1 MEKPIRVLNIVPNM
15 RSAGIETFIMNVYR
29 NIDRTKI
36 QFDFLVHNKEEEFY
50 DDEIK
55 KLGGKIY
62 RFTLKDDKNIFK
74 YIKDLK
80 RFFKEHKEYKIIH
93 GHMQSMMPL
102 YLFFAE
108 KNDVPIRIAHSHN
121 NSYEKSLK
129 GFVLHIFSRFSKYFS
144 TVNFACSKEAGKYLF
159 GKREFE
165 VINNGIDLK
174 RFKFNEEK
182 RNEIR
187 KKLGIQENEIL
198 IGNIGRME
206 KQKNQKFLIDVFNDT
221 YMQKNNVK
229 MLIIGTGSLEEDLKQ
244 YVKTLKIDNNV
255 IFLKNIK
262 NVNDYMQAMDMFLLP
277 SLYEGL
283 GIVLIEAQM
292 SGVYCLT
299 TKNTVAIETK
309 ITPNIK
315 YLILDR
321 KLWTDEVVNYKR
333 NDREVT
339 INSLIEQFDISNE
352 ASILQKKYYNYYY
365 KNGLR

>member
-1 MEKPIRVLNIVPNM
+1 MEKTIRILNIVPNM

-29 NIDRTKI
+29 NIDRKKI

-50 DDEIK
+50 DAEIK

-62 RFTLKDDKNIFK
+62 RFSLKDDKNIFK
-74 YIKDLK
+74 YIKDLN

-102 YLFFAE
+102 YLYFAK
-108 KNDVPIRIAHSHN
+108 KNDIPIRIAHSHN

-129 GFVLHIFSRFSKYFS
+129 GIVLHIFSRFSKYFS
-144 TVNFACSKEAGKYLF
+144 TVNLACSKESGKYLF

-174 RFKFNEEK
+174 KFKFNKEK
-182 RNEIR
+182 RKEIR
-187 KKLGIQENEIL
+187 KKLGIQKNEIL

-206 KQKNQKFLIDVFNDT
+206 KQKNQKFLIDVFNDS
-221 YMQKNNVK
+221 YIQKNNVK
-229 MLIIGTGSLEEDLKQ
+229 LLIIGTGSLEENLKQ
-244 YVKTLKIDNNV
+244 YAKVLKIDNKV

-292 SGVYCLT
+292 SGLYCLT
-299 TKNTVAIETK
+299 TEGTVAIETK

-315 YLILDR
+315 YLNLDK
-321 KLWTDEVVNYKR
+321 KLWTDEVVKYKA
-333 NDREVT
+333 NDRKII
-339 INSLIEQFDISNE
+339 INNLIEQFDISNV
-352 ASILQKKYYNYYY
+352 ASTLQKKYYYYY
-365 KNGLR
+365 KNRLR